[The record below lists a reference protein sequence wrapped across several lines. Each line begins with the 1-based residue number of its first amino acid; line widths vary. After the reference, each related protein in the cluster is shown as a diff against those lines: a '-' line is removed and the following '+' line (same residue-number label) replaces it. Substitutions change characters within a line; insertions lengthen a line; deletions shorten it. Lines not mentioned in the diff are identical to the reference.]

1 MPEAARQPWHDF
13 RTDSSGI
20 VVYSNRMHITS
31 NRSWFHAHE
40 LEAKQ
45 LPWHD
50 VPNRFA
56 RDDYLYKCDAQLFRT
71 MVDFTD
77 VVRVQEAS
85 KVKVLSGFLR
95 NLHWKMR
102 TLTLCQMVPRWMQ
115 ASLAFADSY
124 MFWDLKSEKWRQL
137 HGIIGYKK
145 KTFFPNP
152 LQAPDFRVL
161 KPQKW
166 RQFYT
171 FTPSY
176 TFGTL
181 NSTTV
186 TRFET

>member
-1 MPEAARQPWHDF
+1 MPEAARPPWQDL
-13 RTDSSGI
+13 RTDSFGI
-20 VVYSNRMHITS
+20 VVYSNKMHITS

-50 VPNRFA
+50 VPNRSA

-71 MVDFTD
+71 MVDFTA

-115 ASLAFADSY
+115 ASLAFAWPHSLAFEGLSKDTWAFRSHSGSSPQP
-124 MFWDLKSEKWRQL
+124 FWLKSL
-137 HGIIGYKK
+137 
-145 KTFFPNP
+145 
-152 LQAPDFRVL
+152 
-161 KPQKW
+161 
-166 RQFYT
+166 
-171 FTPSY
+171 
-176 TFGTL
+176 
-181 NSTTV
+181 
-186 TRFET
+186 

>member
-71 MVDFTD
+71 MVDFTA

-115 ASLAFADSY
+115 ASLAFDWPHSLA
-124 MFWDLKSEKWRQL
+124 FRQL
-137 HGIIGYKK
+137 H
-145 KTFFPNP
+145 
-152 LQAPDFRVL
+152 VL
-161 KPQKW
+161 RPKVRKV
-166 RQFYT
+166 
-171 FTPSY
+171 
-176 TFGTL
+176 
-181 NSTTV
+181 TTV
-186 TRFET
+186 TRNHSVQKKNFFSLTRSKHLTFGSWNHKSDDSSTLLHHPIPPEP